1 MKCLLPTNDIRIQ
14 DMHRRLCITTPL
26 TQISPK
32 QLAVLT
38 VMVRKTIKSYKKQ
51 GNTRK

>member
-32 QLAVLT
+32 QLAVLS
-38 VMVRKTIKSYKKQ
+38 VMAQKTIKSYKKKR
-51 GNTRK
+51 NTQK